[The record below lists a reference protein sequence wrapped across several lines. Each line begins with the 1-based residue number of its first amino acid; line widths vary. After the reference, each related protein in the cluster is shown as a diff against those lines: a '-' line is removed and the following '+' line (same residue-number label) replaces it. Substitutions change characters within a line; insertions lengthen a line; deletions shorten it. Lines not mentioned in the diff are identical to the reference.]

1 MKSSLATIITLIIV
15 QTADS
20 MTNQK
25 HNFLLNVDKPED
37 DIVDF
42 MSSKGYLPNDKF
54 LPQISIMKNTKND
67 ISYILSKLTD
77 EELIR
82 LLNINPKKNVYDL
95 NDIVRIA
102 VGGKTIQ
109 NEKLSSLAQIK
120 QGYIDDTVTNVNNK
134 NYPLEYLS
142 DTQTAYHKLNHKE
155 IVPQK
160 QKNSASFL
168 ALKKLNSLIYN
179 RSQQEP
185 EEEKLSDKNKELLFD
200 ILVAQLKT
208 LCCKSTSK
216 KRIPQFND
224 IHNDIIAEKMPTQ
237 SQNKLQPQI
246 KDKKS
251 NEYIFLILNDEIKS
265 MDNDDLVLVDPDTLE
280 KNSSV
285 LILGP
290 VTSPLTDN
298 QLKIVMNRISH
309 ELSKPEYTSLIQ
321 QLSDGTMSDGN
332 ISVMKNFISG
342 PETRRYIKAHRCN
355 HQSKLA
361 KIYGGPK
368 WLICTGYLNI
378 NTPSLYD

>member
-1 MKSSLATIITLIIV
+1 MI
-15 QTADS
+15 
-20 MTNQK
+20 NRK
-25 HNFLLNVDKPED
+25 HNFLLSNNNPEE
-37 DIVDF
+37 DIVNF
-42 MSSKGYLPNDKF
+42 MSSKGYLRNDKI
-54 LPQISIMKNTKND
+54 LPRLSIMKNTKND

-82 LLNINPKKNVYDL
+82 LLNVEPNKNVYDL

-102 VGGKTIQ
+102 VGGT
-109 NEKLSSLAQIK
+109 QIK
-120 QGYIDDTVTNVNNK
+120 QAYIDDTLTNVDNK
-134 NYPLEYLS
+134 SYPIPYIS
-142 DTQTAYHKLNHKE
+142 NAQTAYHKLNQKE
-155 IVPQK
+155 IFPQK

-168 ALKKLNSLIYN
+168 ALKKLHNLIHN

-185 EEEKLSDKNKELLFD
+185 QEEKLSDEKKELLFD

-208 LCCKSTSK
+208 LCCKSTFK
-216 KRIPQFND
+216 KRNSQFND
-224 IHNDIIAEKMPTQ
+224 LHTDIIAEKMPIQ
-237 SQNKLQPQI
+237 SQNKPQPHTI
-246 KDKKS
+246 NKK
-251 NEYIFLILNDEIKS
+251 NYEYIFLILNDEIKN
-265 MDNDDLVLVDPDTLE
+265 MGDDDLVVVDPDTLE

-290 VTSPLTDN
+290 VTSPLADD

-309 ELSKPEYTSLIQ
+309 ELSKPEYIPLIQ
-321 QLSDGTMSDGN
+321 QLSDGTIGDSN
-332 ISVMKNFISG
+332 VNVLKNFISG

>member
-1 MKSSLATIITLIIV
+1 MQSSLATIVTLIIV
-15 QTADS
+15 QTAES
-20 MTNQK
+20 MSNQR

-37 DIVDF
+37 DIDF
-42 MSSKGYLPNDKF
+42 MSSKGYLPNDKL
-54 LPQISIMKNTKND
+54 LPQLSVMKNTKND

-82 LLNINPKKNVYDL
+82 LLNIDPKKNVYDL

-102 VGGKTIQ
+102 VGGKTTQ
-109 NEKLSSLAQIK
+109 NEKVSAPAQMK
-120 QGYIDDTVTNVNNK
+120 QGYIDDTLTKVNNK
-134 NYPLEYLS
+134 IYPIAYLS

-155 IVPQK
+155 ILPQK

-168 ALKKLNSLIYN
+168 ALKKLNSLIHN
-179 RSQQEP
+179 RSQKDL
-185 EEEKLSDKNKELLFD
+185 EEEKLSDEKKELLFD

-208 LCCKSTSK
+208 LCCKSTAK

-224 IHNDIIAEKMPTQ
+224 VHNENIAEKMETQ
-237 SQNKLQPQI
+237 PQNKPQAYI
-246 KDKKS
+246 RDVKN
-251 NEYIFLILNDEIKS
+251 NEYIFLVLNDEIKN

-298 QLKIVMNRISH
+298 QLKIVMNRISN

-321 QLSDGTMSDGN
+321 QLSDGTISDSN